1 VTLLRDAC
9 PSCGGG
15 FVPRPI
21 RPAHEWR
28 TGAFLGHRPA
38 GERRVFKPVDLAA
51 HDFFAARLRELSPER
66 R

>member
-1 VTLLRDAC
+1 
-9 PSCGGG
+9 
-15 FVPRPI
+15 VPRPI